1 MVISVITHSWFW
13 SISDGRGSV
22 ESARVAVIVQHP
34 INHLPEAQDQ
44 DVSVNENRPIE
55 IKLEAKDPDDN
66 NLRFILVSQP
76 SQGRIV

>member
-34 INHLPEAQDQ
+34 INHFPEAQDQ
-44 DVSVNENRPIE
+44 DVTLNENCPIK
-55 IKLEAKDPDDN
+55 IKLEAKDSDDN
-66 NLRFILVSQP
+66 KLRFILVSQL